1 MPLSALWLSALM
13 ILMMKINSVA
23 SQPDRAGRHTV
34 RFEDGSVMRLYRQTV
49 EDFYLYAGK
58 ELTDE
63 EMSDLRK
70 AAGEMSAKM
79 RAVRIVSASSVSK
92 RDLEYRLIQKGEDPK
107 QAKQA
112 VAWMSDLN
120 LLDDA
125 KTAEQIVDRCI
136 RKGYGLSRAKQ
147 ALYEKR
153 IPKELWED
161 ALADYPDQ
169 TEKIVDYLRSRLDDE
184 ADERDV
190 RRATD
195 ALLRRGHSYQEI
207 RRAMQKLQY
216 DSDFQEDY

>member
-1 MPLSALWLSALM
+1 MSEEKKDL
-13 ILMMKINSVA
+13 
-23 SQPDRAGRHTV
+23 
-34 RFEDGSVMRLYRQTV
+34 
-49 EDFYLYAGK
+49 
-58 ELTDE
+58 ELTE
-63 EMSDLRK
+63 EDMKTLRK

-92 RDLEYRLIQKGEDPK
+92 RDLEYRLVQKGEDPK

-112 VAWMSDLN
+112 VEWMSDLN

-125 KTAEQIVDRCI
+125 KTAEQIVRRCI
-136 RKGYGLSRAKQ
+136 HKGYGLSRSKQ

-153 IPKELWED
+153 IPKEFWED
-161 ALADYPDQ
+161 ALVEYPDQ
-169 TEKIVDYLRSRLDDE
+169 TDRIVEFLRSRLSED

-207 RRAMQKLQY
+207 RKALQML
-216 DSDFQEDY
+216 DFSEDFQEDF

>member
-1 MPLSALWLSALM
+1 M
-13 ILMMKINSVA
+13 
-23 SQPDRAGRHTV
+23 
-34 RFEDGSVMRLYRQTV
+34 RFEDGTSMRLYRQTI
-49 EDFYLYAGK
+49 EDFGLYSGK

-63 EMSDLRK
+63 EINSLRK

-92 RDLEYRLIQKGEDPK
+92 RDLEYRLVQKGEDPK
-107 QAKQA
+107 QARQA
-112 VAWMSDLN
+112 VEWMSDLK

-125 KTAEQIVDRCI
+125 RTAEQIVDRCV

-153 IPKELWED
+153 IPKEFWED

-169 TEKIVDYLRSRLDDE
+169 TGKILDFLRARLDE
-184 ADERDV
+184 TSDERDV

-207 RRAMQKLQY
+207 RKAMQKLSF
-216 DSDFQEDY
+216 DEDFQEDF